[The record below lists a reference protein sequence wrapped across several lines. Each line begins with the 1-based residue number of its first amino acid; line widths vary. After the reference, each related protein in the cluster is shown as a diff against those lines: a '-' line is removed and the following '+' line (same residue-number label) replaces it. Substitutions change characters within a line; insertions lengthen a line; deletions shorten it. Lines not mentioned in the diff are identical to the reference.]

1 MTILTFVSLILCFA
15 YSDLGS
21 TSNMKDKVV
30 PLEIDYEREI
40 RETLE
45 MNHVDQYVIELLI
58 AQSKHESGNYK
69 NNLTKYHNVFA
80 RHYHKSDTMAVSAGA
95 RAEGHS
101 NFAIY
106 PSVKNATISQ
116 INYLKRKGYSF
127 KWKNPNQYALE
138 LKSKGYYEAPVEEY
152 SAALRGYMSR

>member
-1 MTILTFVSLILCFA
+1 MTILTFVSFLLTFL
-15 YSDLGS
+15 YTDLGS
-21 TSNMKDKVV
+21 TSATREKVV
-30 PLEIDYEREI
+30 PLAIDYEREI
-40 RETLE
+40 RATLE
-45 MNHVDQYVIELLI
+45 ANHVDEYVIELLI

-80 RHYHKSDTMAVSAGA
+80 RHYHKTDTLAVSAGA

-106 PSVKNATISQ
+106 PTIKNATISQ

-127 KWKNPNQYALE
+127 DWDTPKEYALE
-138 LKSKGYYEAPVEEY
+138 LKKRGYYEAPVEEY
-152 SAALRGYMSR
+152 AAALNSYMPD